1 MNDAV
6 AAANSAI
13 SAFGSVED
21 SISALDS
28 SNFDTAVV
36 KELSKNS
43 VSKNYANAAA
53 NAQKVAGYVLMLSGA
68 PSEYSSAYNS
78 LKSASGELTSLID
91 LLIMIQENTPDN
103 YSESSSD
110 GISAARFAVNKVKNA
125 VS

>member
-1 MNDAV
+1 M
-6 AAANSAI
+6 
-13 SAFGSVED
+13 
-21 SISALDS
+21 
-28 SNFDTAVV
+28 
-36 KELSKNS
+36 
-43 VSKNYANAAA
+43 
-53 NAQKVAGYVLMLSGA
+53 AGYVLMLSGA

-110 GISAARFAVNKVKNA
+110 GISAARSAVNKVKNA